1 MMFDSNHIPQDLMTN
16 GAYYAFQKLGEYYH
30 VGNFF
35 VVVYA
40 LTNLIGQF
48 SVMVLSVDAPL
59 RMLLDSADS
68 RFIPGKMFEKNEH
81 GTYVNGHRLVTL
93 IVCVLIVVPAFG
105 IRNVDALV
113 RWLVK
118 VNSVC
123 MPLRYLWVFVAYI
136 ALKRAGDAF
145 CGEYR
150 FVKGKTAGILV
161 GGWCFLFTAFCMSDR
176 YLLRRPLPAGSEYRD
191 SLCAGR
197 TWVHYAMDG
206 SKGEKSKLPALPWRC
221 LYGTVEEK

>member
-1 MMFDSNHIPQDLMTN
+1 M
-16 GAYYAFQKLGEYYH
+16 
-30 VGNFF
+30 
-35 VVVYA
+35 VVYA

-118 VNSVC
+118 VNVGVHAPAISVGLC
-123 MPLRYLWVFVAYI
+123 GIHCLKKGRGCVLRRVQV
-136 ALKRAGDAF
+136 
-145 CGEYR
+145 CEGENSR
-150 FVKGKTAGILV
+150 HPGGRLV
-161 GGWCFLFTAFCMSDR
+161 LSIHGLCMSDR

-206 SKGEKSKLPALPWRC
+206 SKGEKKVKLPALPWRC

>member
-1 MMFDSNHIPQDLMTN
+1 M
-16 GAYYAFQKLGEYYH
+16 
-30 VGNFF
+30 
-35 VVVYA
+35 
-40 LTNLIGQF
+40 
-48 SVMVLSVDAPL
+48 
-59 RMLLDSADS
+59 
-68 RFIPGKMFEKNEH
+68 
-81 GTYVNGHRLVTL
+81 NGHRLVTL

-161 GGWCFLFTAFCMSDR
+161 GGWCFLFTAFACLTGIYSEDPFQLALNIVTPFVLVGLGFIMPDVYKRQLQRMFKIGFNRAARIMDQLAEAGVVGEEEGTKPRKVLMSMEEFEE
-176 YLLRRPLPAGSEYRD
+176 LLEQGY
-191 SLCAGR
+191 
-197 TWVHYAMDG
+197 
-206 SKGEKSKLPALPWRC
+206 
-221 LYGTVEEK
+221 

>member
-1 MMFDSNHIPQDLMTN
+1 
-16 GAYYAFQKLGEYYH
+16 
-30 VGNFF
+30 
-35 VVVYA
+35 
-40 LTNLIGQF
+40 
-48 SVMVLSVDAPL
+48 
-59 RMLLDSADS
+59 MLLDSADS

-136 ALKRAGDAF
+136 ALKKGRG
-145 CGEYR
+145 CVLRRVQVCEGENSR
-150 FVKGKTAGILV
+150 HPGGRLV
-161 GGWCFLFTAFCMSDR
+161 LSIHGLCMSDR

-206 SKGEKSKLPALPWRC
+206 SKGEKVKLPALPWRC
-221 LYGTVEEK
+221 LLWYSRGEIRDKGDII

>member
-1 MMFDSNHIPQDLMTN
+1 M
-16 GAYYAFQKLGEYYH
+16 
-30 VGNFF
+30 
-35 VVVYA
+35 
-40 LTNLIGQF
+40 
-48 SVMVLSVDAPL
+48 
-59 RMLLDSADS
+59 
-68 RFIPGKMFEKNEH
+68 
-81 GTYVNGHRLVTL
+81 NGHRLVTL

-150 FVKGKTAGILV
+150 FVKGKQQASWWAAG
-161 GGWCFLFTAFCMSDR
+161 AFYS
-176 YLLRRPLPAGSEYRD
+176 RPLH
-191 SLCAGR
+191 
-197 TWVHYAMDG
+197 V
-206 SKGEKSKLPALPWRC
+206 
-221 LYGTVEEK
+221 